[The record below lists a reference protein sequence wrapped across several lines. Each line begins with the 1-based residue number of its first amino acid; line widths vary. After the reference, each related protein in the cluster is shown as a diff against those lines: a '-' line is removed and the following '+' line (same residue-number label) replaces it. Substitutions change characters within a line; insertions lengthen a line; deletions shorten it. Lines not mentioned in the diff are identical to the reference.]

1 LSLWRSAAA
10 AAAAAAEFAETDG
23 KHRIVNAKQA
33 RKNTE
38 CENWDETSRVG
49 IRVLR
54 SVALASRKR
63 SGHCPTRDIYIVRER
78 DDGREVVGYMHSRF

>member
-1 LSLWRSAAA
+1 LSLGRSTA

-23 KHRIVNAKQA
+23 KHRIMNAKQG

-38 CENWDETSRVG
+38 CENWDETSRIG

-54 SVALASRKR
+54 SVVLASRKR
-63 SGHCPTRDIYIVRER
+63 SGHCPTRDIYIYRER
-78 DDGREVVGYMHSRF
+78 ERMHARS